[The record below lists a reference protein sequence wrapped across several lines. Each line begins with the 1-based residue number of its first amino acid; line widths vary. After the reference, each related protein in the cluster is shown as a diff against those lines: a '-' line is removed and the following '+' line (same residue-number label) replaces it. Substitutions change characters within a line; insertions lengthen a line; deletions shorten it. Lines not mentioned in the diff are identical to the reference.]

1 MERTVKVLN
10 EEGLHARPAAI
21 LVKEANAFNSDINIV
36 VNGNPTN
43 AKSIMGLMALGLKKD
58 AEFTITAEGSDEAQ
72 AVDTLANLVENK
84 FNLH

>member
-1 MERTVKVLN
+1 MEKTLKIQN

-21 LVKEANAFNSDINIV
+21 LVKEANAFSSNINVV
-36 VNGNPTN
+36 VNGNEIN

-58 AEFTITAEGSDEAQ
+58 SEITLKAEGDDAQ
-72 AVDTLANLVENK
+72 NAIDTLSTLINNK